1 MRRGRRVSVG
11 VMKYFR
17 HILMDHE
24 KFAKNFNG
32 PQNIFLCS
40 KEVGAQNI
48 PTSHEGDLR
57 KTKHVK

>member
-1 MRRGRRVSVG
+1 
-11 VMKYFR
+11 
-17 HILMDHE
+17 MDHE